1 MKPIT
6 KPTKR
11 MNQWR
16 IRLEE
21 AAMFI
26 DNNKTDDAKLII
38 QNVISEMSGKELK

>member
-1 MKPIT
+1 MKAIT

-11 MNQWR
+11 MSQWK

-26 DNNKTDDAKLII
+26 DNNRADDAKLII
-38 QNVISEMSGKELK
+38 QRVIAEMSGNDTR

>member
-1 MKPIT
+1 MKAIT

-11 MNQWR
+11 MSQWA

-26 DNNKTDDAKLII
+26 DNDKANDAKLII
-38 QNVISEMSGKELK
+38 QRVIAEMSGNDTR

>member
-11 MNQWR
+11 MSQWKV
-16 IRLEE
+16 RLEE

-26 DNNKTDDAKLII
+26 ENDKVDDAKLII
-38 QNVISEMSGKELK
+38 QRVIEEMSGNDRP